1 MPDHGAS
8 RATIVALLAAA
19 LVAAATHGRRA
30 AAQGGAQAPSA
41 LPDTAAI
48 TPQMIAE
55 GRQLFHGR
63 GTCFACH
70 GAKLEGGPIAPPLT
84 AHQWKSA
91 KGGELD
97 AIYYVDTHGVPGTM
111 MVPHPG
117 GISDAEAARIAAYIW
132 AVSHRGAQP

>member
-1 MPDHGAS
+1 MPDSGAS
-8 RATIVALLAAA
+8 RATVVAVLVAMLAIVA
-19 LVAAATHGRRA
+19 TRGQRA
-30 AAQGGAQAPSA
+30 AAQGGAVNPPAP
-41 LPDTAAI
+41 PDTAAV

-70 GAKLEGGPIAPPLT
+70 GMKLEGGPIAPPLT

-97 AIYYVDTHGVPGTM
+97 AIYYVDTHGVSGTM
-111 MVPHPG
+111 MFAHPG
-117 GISDAEAARIAAYIW
+117 GISDAEAGRIAAYIW